1 MAVMSLISLLALF
14 ALVPPSTSSW
24 SSILLGYE
32 DEGPFGIPIST
43 FKDLISKPNAT
54 GAIIF
59 NGSGIL
65 SGDNVEYTL
74 RINVTA
80 DVPLKDAT
88 DDDTDKSNFTVA
100 SVISLEGAANN
111 ANQSVCVQMF
121 SGLAAK
127 KTAAVHNLSSQDGAG
142 CINGTQPV
150 FFEDVSSPLAKGDKT
165 AWIAA
170 ATNIWPVIFATVPD
184 DNSSTLPTQIF
195 LNCIR
200 PDTFSQETARPRGSG
215 SDGFQAVRPV
225 AIMLSLGLGLNIA
238 MSLL

>member
-88 DDDTDKSNFTVA
+88 DDDADKSNFTVA

-142 CINGTQPV
+142 CEQILS
-150 FFEDVSSPLAKGDKT
+150 EECVSALRN
-165 AWIAA
+165 
-170 ATNIWPVIFATVPD
+170 ATSSGNVSQCVAPTVPQ
-184 DNSSTLPTQIF
+184 SCHGQFPGEITSFGFLPSQYSNHRSQHILIF
-195 LNCIR
+195 
-200 PDTFSQETARPRGSG
+200 QG
-215 SDGFQAVRPV
+215 
-225 AIMLSLGLGLNIA
+225 
-238 MSLL
+238 